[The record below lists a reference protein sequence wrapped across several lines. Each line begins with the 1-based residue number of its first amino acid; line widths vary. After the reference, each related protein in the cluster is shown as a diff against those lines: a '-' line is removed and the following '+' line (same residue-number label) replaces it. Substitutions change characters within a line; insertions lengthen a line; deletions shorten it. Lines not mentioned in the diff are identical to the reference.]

1 MIDQSILVPVKIL
14 KQNDIYY
21 LSNKELDLLEQNT
34 NLYLAISNF
43 KKLVI
48 QKYVAFSINEIE
60 PPKFDLDKSLKNGAI
75 LIEVSNECF
84 DSDVERVTMTI
95 PKNIIMGIDAISEN
109 RSATFTQM
117 AKQLIGKP

>member
-21 LSNKELDLLEQNT
+21 LSNKELDLIEQSS
-34 NLYLAISNF
+34 NLYIAISNF
-43 KKLVI
+43 KRLLI
-48 QKYVAFSINEIE
+48 QKYVSYAINEIE
-60 PPKFDLDKSLKNGAI
+60 PPKFDLDKSLKNGGI

-95 PKNIIMGIDAISEN
+95 PKNIIKGIDAISEN
-109 RSATFTQM
+109 RSALFTLLG
-117 AKQLIGKP
+117 KQLIGKP